1 MPFCAEHVHMVQWR
15 EGETLAFS
23 QVHDHVVHFD
33 VQFSVPHPNE
43 LIEALSALQR
53 PVLVQARRQGEE
65 TVHTRV
71 EFEVHVFGFALD
83 G

>member
-1 MPFCAEHVHMVQWR
+1 M
-15 EGETLAFS
+15 
-23 QVHDHVVHFD
+23 VHFD

-65 TVHTRV
+65 TVHACV